1 MHNNE
6 IDNFHQMIDESYI
19 KINTSKKLHNVVNE
33 FLDRDYGV
41 ISPKYKK
48 KCEYDFEIRRSKVY
62 LSTGAIEIES
72 VDEIF
77 DSMRQYLAL
86 ILDKS
91 VDLSKVE
98 KGIIEKILSALPTI
112 NLTLFKKLFGP

>member
-1 MHNNE
+1 MHNDE
-6 IDNFHQMIDESYI
+6 IDNFHQMIDESYL
-19 KINTSKKLHNVVNE
+19 KINTAKKLHSVVNE
-33 FLDRDYGV
+33 FLGRDYGV
-41 ISPKYKK
+41 ISQKYKK

-62 LSTGAIEIES
+62 LGTGAIEIEN

-77 DSMRQYLAL
+77 DSMRQYLDL

-98 KGIIEKILSALPTI
+98 KGTIEKILSALPTI
-112 NLTLFKKLFGP
+112 NISFFKKLFGP

>member
-1 MHNNE
+1 MHNDE
-6 IDNFHQMIDESYI
+6 IDNFHQMIDESYL
-19 KINTSKKLHNVVNE
+19 KVDTAKELHSIVNE

-48 KCEYDFEIRRSKVY
+48 ECEYNFEKRRSKVY
-62 LSTGAIEIES
+62 VGTGAIEIES
-72 VDEIF
+72 VDKIF
-77 DSMRQYLAL
+77 NSMRQYLHL

-98 KGIIEKILSALPTI
+98 KGIIDKIIIALILILSILY
-112 NLTLFKKLFGP
+112 LLK